1 MFRLTLLLLAT
12 LAAASAQIK
21 IAVINVNNAILET
34 AEIKKAQIDLTE
46 KYKPRQQKIEEMQ
59 KEIADLQAKLQSGK
73 LPPGSE
79 QDIQL
84 TGQRKQRELQ
94 RMVDD
99 LQADADKDRNEILQR
114 AGGRMQEVV
123 KKMADE
129 KGFDLVIDM
138 ASTLAFKPALEIT
151 KEAVAAYDKAHPV
164 K

>member
-151 KEAVAAYDKAHPV
+151 KEAVEAYDKAHPV